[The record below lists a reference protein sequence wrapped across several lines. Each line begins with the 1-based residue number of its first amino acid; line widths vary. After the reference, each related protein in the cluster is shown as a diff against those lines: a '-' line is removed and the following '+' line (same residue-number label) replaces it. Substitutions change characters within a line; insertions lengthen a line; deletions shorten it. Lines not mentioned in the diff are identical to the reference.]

1 MDNENIFEKVVNES
15 DSLQRKSVTEL
26 RQMLDDELKKPNK
39 ERDYSVIDELTIF
52 VIEAEGN
59 NRLTVDV
66 NEKLNQFNNRF
77 QKNDRKI
84 HYPRWMAGLSIA
96 CVMLFCAN
104 CISVLALNMN
114 IVSAVVRL
122 TKGGFTVNFD
132 EIIDLPVSEDDP
144 YGIIAECAKYDIYSE
159 VPYYLPEGFELT
171 RLLHNENEMSS
182 NSINFNFT
190 KEKQSINIDCE
201 RYWNE
206 MGNIVIP
213 SDKYN
218 ISEIN
223 VNGHP
228 AIVSKEDNQYTIVFV
243 QEKTVFRMFTQDVPY
258 EECDKIVDS
267 IK

>member
-15 DSLQRKSVTEL
+15 DSLQRKSATEL
-26 RQMLDDELKKPNK
+26 RQMLDDELKKPSK
-39 ERDYSVIDELTIF
+39 ERDYSVIDELTTS

-77 QKNDRKI
+77 KKNDRKI
-84 HYPRWMAGLSIA
+84 HYPRWVSRLSIA

-114 IVSAVVRL
+114 IVSAVVRF

-144 YGIIAECAKYDIYSE
+144 YGIVGKCEEIGIHVETPHYIPD
-159 VPYYLPEGFELT
+159 GFVLT
-171 RLLHNENEMSS
+171 QIGTDNDNHQRKCIGFVYKKEN
-182 NSINFNFT
+182 
-190 KEKQSINIDCE
+190 QLINITFDDFM
-201 RYWNE
+201 N
-206 MGNIVIP
+206 GKVGIP
-213 SDKYN
+213 SDHYN
-218 ISEIN
+218 ISEMKIC
-223 VNGHP
+223 GHTT
-228 AIVSKEDNQYTIVFV
+228 IVSKEDNQMIAVFHSGDFDVIISTINV
-243 QEKTVFRMFTQDVPY
+243 DY
-258 EECDKIVDS
+258 SECDKILDS